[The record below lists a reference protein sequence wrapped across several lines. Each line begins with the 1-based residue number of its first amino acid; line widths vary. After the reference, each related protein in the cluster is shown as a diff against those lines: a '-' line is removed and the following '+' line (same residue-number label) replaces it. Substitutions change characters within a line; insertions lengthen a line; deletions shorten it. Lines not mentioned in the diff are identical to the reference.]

1 MVDATSGDIIRKMPD
16 AHAPQTAVLHLRFT
30 FLNNLAL
37 CGDSSGCVFSLSFNR
52 RLGVRSWDSKCLFS
66 GARGEVCV
74 FEPLVQGHDLHFL
87 THHILVAMAT
97 LSKVN
102 HRSTL
107 SKSSSDAVLGD
118 RNIDSAETEGPLQ
131 SAVAQSV
138 DVAAVDLVAVG
149 VGGTDVSAGARLGAL
164 QRTQLH
170 QSGPAQHQQ
179 QPIETSAV
187 EKRPVELHPHG
198 DPLVGDQ
205 TLGAARH
212 QRELAIGGG
221 EDAAGVGSFGTGQ
234 RRFGLQF
241 CAL

>member
-1 MVDATSGDIIRKMPD
+1 MRLLLILQSQTGCAQLGLEMSVLRCSRRGLRVRTAGSRPRLALLDPPHTSGDGYLI
-16 AHAPQTAVLHLRFT
+16 Q
-30 FLNNLAL
+30 
-37 CGDSSGCVFSLSFNR
+37 
-52 RLGVRSWDSKCLFS
+52 
-66 GARGEVCV
+66 
-74 FEPLVQGHDLHFL
+74 
-87 THHILVAMAT
+87 
-97 LSKVN
+97 
-102 HRSTL
+102 
-107 SKSSSDAVLGD
+107 GD

-131 SAVAQSV
+131 STVTQSV

-221 EDAAGVGSFGTGQ
+221 EDAAGAGSFGTGQ